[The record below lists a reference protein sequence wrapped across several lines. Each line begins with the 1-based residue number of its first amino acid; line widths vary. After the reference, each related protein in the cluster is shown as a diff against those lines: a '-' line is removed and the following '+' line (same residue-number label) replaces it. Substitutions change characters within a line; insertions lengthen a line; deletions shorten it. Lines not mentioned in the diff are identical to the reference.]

1 MTALTKPVI
10 LSLSL
15 SLSLSLTY
23 THTHTHTYTHMQDEG
38 KRKTAKAAIEAVA
51 SSNKFKVLGWRLVPT
66 KPAVLV
72 CLHVYVHAR
81 THTHSKFKVLGWR
94 IYG

>member
-1 MTALTKPVI
+1 
-10 LSLSL
+10 
-15 SLSLSLTY
+15 
-23 THTHTHTYTHMQDEG
+23 MQDEG

-72 CLHVYVHAR
+72 CLHVYIHARTHTRARAR